1 MYSNPNANQQPPMMM
16 APMSQPAGVYPPPAQ
31 AYDPTYGAPPAQ
43 AYDPM
48 YAPPPPAPMMY
59 NDPAPVMVAPTS
71 VMGPVAMNN
80 PSLKVLHQFNPV
92 HVTCNSCNETAI
104 TRIKTNVS
112 PGQWIFCCMFSIT
125 GF

>member
-16 APMSQPAGVYPPPAQ
+16 APVAQPAGVYP
-31 AYDPTYGAPPAQ
+31 PPAQ

-59 NDPAPVMVAPTS
+59 SEPAPMMVPPTS

-92 HVTCNSCNETAI
+92 HVTCNS
-104 TRIKTNVS
+104 
-112 PGQWIFCCMFSIT
+112 
-125 GF
+125 